1 MGFLNAS
8 FIAGAAERASEIMQE
23 ERENA
28 QKVVDQ
34 SMRIWS
40 ELGIPAY
47 KERKKKTNDL
57 SMKFD
62 TLSRMG
68 YNTDQIELATRDGSL
83 DKLIEYSAKAQSG
96 AFGKDFNFV
105 PAEVVRLGPDY
116 KDSGRTKADYLESVM
131 GKVERGMDLSDA
143 IEDAGG
149 KKVGFLGQNLSG
161 IMKKRAEAFQT
172 GLGVD
177 MQTLAALARDDV
189 TMTESPVTGTISMY
203 DPTVEAQAEARLQG
217 GAAGQPGVLA
227 TRNFLS
233 SEIAGRV
240 GGKGVGQ
247 TPDGRILYQH
257 EAADIQNKI
266 NIIVGEEVA
275 KRKQNRFSA
284 DDLLGIETTVLTRL
298 KEEHNI
304 NSAAGSGNNNI
315 TLETDASDPITM
327 EDDAISR
334 ITKMPQDAGRQKS
347 DIIND
352 AVDKIYKYYLDKEGE
367 AVARAKAA
375 EARNRMIKS
384 ITG

>member
-1 MGFLNAS
+1 MLGSFL
-8 FIAGAAERASEIMQE
+8 AGAASRASEIMEE
-23 ERENA
+23 ERKNTQA
-28 QKVVDQ
+28 IVDQ
-34 SMRIWS
+34 SMRVWT

-47 KERKKKTNDL
+47 KQRQQKSKDL

-68 YNTDQIELATRDGSL
+68 FSTDQIELAARDGSL
-83 DKLIEYSAKAQSG
+83 DKVIEYSNKAQSG
-96 AFGKDFNFV
+96 QFGKDFKFV
-105 PAEVVRLGPDY
+105 PAEVVRLSPDY
-116 KDSGRTKADYLESVM
+116 KDSGRTKADFLESVM

-149 KKVGFLGQNLSG
+149 QTKGFLGQDLSG
-161 IMKKRAEAFQT
+161 IAKKRAEAYQA

-177 MQTLAALARDDV
+177 MQTLAALSRDDV
-189 TMTESPVTGTISMY
+189 TMTESPVSGTINLY
-203 DPTVEAQAEARLQG
+203 DPTAEARAEATLQG
-217 GAAGQPGVLA
+217 GGTGQPGVLA

-275 KRKQNRFSA
+275 KKKQNRFSG
-284 DDLLGIETTVLTRL
+284 DDLLGIETIVLQRL
-298 KEEHNI
+298 QEEHGI
-304 NSAAGSGNNNI
+304 QPATTSGNNDI
-315 TLETDASDPITM
+315 TLKPDASDPITM
-327 EDDAISR
+327 EKDVILR
-334 ITKMPQDAGRQKS
+334 IGKMPDDAGRQKA

-352 AVDKIYKYYLDKEGE
+352 TVEQIYQYYLEKDGE
-367 AVARAKAA
+367 EVARQKAA
-375 EARNRMIKS
+375 EARERMIKS

>member
-1 MGFLNAS
+1 MVMLGSFL
-8 FIAGAAERASEIMQE
+8 AGAASRASEIMEE
-23 ERENA
+23 ERKNTQA
-28 QKVVDQ
+28 IVDQ
-34 SMRIWS
+34 SMRVWT

-47 KERKKKTNDL
+47 KQRQQKSKEL

-68 YNTDQIELATRDGSL
+68 FSTDQIELAARDGSL
-83 DKLIEYSAKAQSG
+83 DKVIEYSNKAQSG
-96 AFGKDFNFV
+96 AFGKDFKFV
-105 PAEVVRLGPDY
+105 PAEVVRLSPDY
-116 KDSGRTKADYLESVM
+116 KDSGRTKADFLESVM

-149 KKVGFLGQNLSG
+149 QTKGFLGQDLSG
-161 IMKKRAEAFQT
+161 IAKKRAEAYQA

-189 TMTESPVTGTISMY
+189 TMTESPVSGTINMY
-203 DPTVEAQAEARLQG
+203 DPTAEARAESTLQG
-217 GAAGQPGVLA
+217 SEAGQPGVLA

-275 KRKQNRFSA
+275 KKKQNRFSG
-284 DDLLGIETTVLTRL
+284 DDLLGIETIVLQRL
-298 KEEHNI
+298 QEEHGI
-304 NSAAGSGNNNI
+304 QPATTSGNNDI
-315 TLETDASDPITM
+315 TLKPDASDPITM
-327 EDDAISR
+327 EKDVILR
-334 ITKMPQDAGRQKS
+334 IGKMPDDAGRQKA

-352 AVDKIYKYYLDKEGE
+352 TVEQIYQYYLEKDGE
-367 AVARAKAA
+367 EVAKQKAA
-375 EARNRMIKS
+375 EARERMIKS